1 MYNDRDDLND
11 NMDQDTDLDTR
22 GATNEGKGGM
32 RKMGGKIEEAA
43 GKVTGKDDWEAEGK
57 MKQAEG
63 DIQQG
68 WGKAERK
75 TDDVLDS

>member
-32 RKMGGKIEEAA
+32 RLNDNVAVRADGYEVLSSALPR
-43 GKVTGKDDWEAEGK
+43 DLDWLVVSA
-57 MKQAEG
+57 
-63 DIQQG
+63 
-68 WGKAERK
+68 
-75 TDDVLDS
+75 